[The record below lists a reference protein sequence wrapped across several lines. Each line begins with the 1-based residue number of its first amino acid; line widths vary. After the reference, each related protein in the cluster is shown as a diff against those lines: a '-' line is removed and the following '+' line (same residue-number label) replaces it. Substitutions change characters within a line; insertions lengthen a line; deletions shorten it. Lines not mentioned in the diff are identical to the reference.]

1 MSFSPKTL
9 AIFSETLRE
18 KDAEKIDYRRDRQ
31 TGLLTATRRFPRV
44 ERLLQ
49 LQAIDFLDLYG
60 SYDNYVANPVAPT
73 TVPTIVGP
81 YMDDEQLSGTWTH
94 MECFIGKEASGKQSQ
109 GVHQKLVNSS
119 DLNAMAM
126 VYYHYSPPVP
136 TKIEWTDPN
145 AGSTPGIVSRWRIM
159 YVQTET
165 KTIIKWFLT
174 KAQALAECDGGALTK
189 FPQTSTRAG
198 GMGRASSPEYVGGLW
213 RVAKSY
219 SAEIVNGQLEYQK
232 VGELVAGTGNGPTY
246 DRIYWLPPYFTP
258 PYPE

>member
-1 MSFSPKTL
+1 MSFSAKTL
-9 AIFSETLRE
+9 SIFSETLRE
-18 KDAEKIDYRRDRQ
+18 KDAEKINYRRDRQ
-31 TGLLTATRRFPRV
+31 TGLLTAIRRFPRV

-60 SYDNYVANPVAPT
+60 SYDNYVSNPVPPV

-81 YMDDEQLSGTWTH
+81 YMDNERLDGTWTH
-94 MECFIGKEASGKQSQ
+94 MECYIGKEDSGKQSQ

-119 DLNAMAM
+119 SLDAMAM
-126 VYYHYSPPVP
+126 VYYHYSQPSPMQITYV
-136 TKIEWTDPN
+136 DPASGN
-145 AGSTPGIVSRWRIM
+145 SNWRIM

-174 KAQALAECDGGALTK
+174 KAQALAECDGGAVTK
-189 FPQTSTRAG
+189 FPKTSVGGG

-213 RVAKSY
+213 RVSKSY
-219 SAEIVNGQLEYQK
+219 SAEIVNGQQEYQQ
-232 VGELVAGTGNGPTY
+232 VGQLVAPFNGPEY
-246 DRIYWLPPYFTP
+246 DQVYWLRPFLTP